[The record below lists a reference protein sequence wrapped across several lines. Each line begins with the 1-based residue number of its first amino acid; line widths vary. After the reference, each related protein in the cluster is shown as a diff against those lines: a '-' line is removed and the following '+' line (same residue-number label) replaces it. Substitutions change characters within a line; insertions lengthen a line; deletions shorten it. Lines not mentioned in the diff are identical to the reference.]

1 VSLRSERA
9 KLKTAEFA
17 YHLPPELIAQTPI
30 EPRDAARLLC
40 LDRASGAITHRQF
53 VELPTVL
60 RPGDLLVANNSRVIP
75 ARLFAHKTTGGAVE
89 LLLLRRLD
97 AQTWQALLRG
107 HNLRAGTRLIV
118 RAGLAAE
125 IIEQSPTG
133 ERVIRFNQPID
144 DQLDALGV
152 MPLPPY
158 IHAPLRDPERYQTI
172 YSHLPGSAA
181 APTAG
186 LHFTPHSFE
195 QLRER
200 GIEVAYVTLHIGLD
214 TFKPVETDDI
224 EQHPIHT
231 EAVQLT
237 EDTAAQVRKAQAAGR
252 RIIAVGTTSVRVL
265 ETAARHGLAAFTGDT
280 ALYIYPGFQFRAID
294 GLLTN
299 FHLPR
304 SSLLMLVSALAGKAN
319 IDRAYAAAIAQK
331 YRFFSFGDAML
342 IQ

>member
-1 VSLRSERA
+1 M
-9 KLKTAEFA
+9 KTAEFD
-17 YHLPPELIAQTPI
+17 YDLPPELIAQTPI

-40 LDRASGAITHRQF
+40 LDRASGVIEHRHF
-53 VELPTVL
+53 SDLPDRL
-60 RPGDLLVANNSRVIP
+60 RPGDLLVANDSRVIP

-89 LLLLRRLD
+89 LLLLRRID

-107 HNLRAGTRLIV
+107 HNLRVGTRLIV
-118 RAGLAAE
+118 RAELSAE

-133 ERVIRFNQPID
+133 ERVLRFSQPID

-158 IHAPLRDPERYQTI
+158 IHEPLRDPARYQTI
-172 YSHLPGSAA
+172 YARAPGSAA

-186 LHFTPHSFE
+186 LHFTPRLFD

-214 TFKPVETDDI
+214 TFKPVETDDL
-224 EQHPIHT
+224 EQHHIHT
-231 EAVQLT
+231 EFVQLT
-237 EDTAAQVRKAQAAGR
+237 AETAARVRAAKAAGR
-252 RIIAVGTTSVRVL
+252 RVIAVGTTSVRAL
-265 ETAARHGLAAFTGDT
+265 ETAARHELAAFTGDT
-280 ALYIYPGFQFRAID
+280 ALYIYPGFQFRVID

-304 SSLLMLVSALAGKAN
+304 SSLLMLVAALAGKAD
-319 IDRAYAAAIAQK
+319 IDRAYTEAILHK